1 MNIITT
7 LITLCH
13 KYILSGTPRTPTK
26 SQPPIATQSSW
37 VLGLVSD
44 FLNFSIEVSWRT
56 WPRPPSSRV
65 ISSLAREI
73 AADTENSPIE
83 SQLRFLSKYLS
94 LMFASPTFVNLEVDA
109 YRALTIDLSCLDL
122 CSSINIEN
130 LSSWIFYRSQ
140 KMVNLSLSWDLK
152 NLSKKQLKFLR
163 ITIPFSLLSI
173 VTEFW
178 ESVTNEN
185 SKFLFSLRFF
195 IYIYYTIL
203 KSTGPRRPTGHP
215 RKIYPPPPFRENRL
229 RPRHPLLHPPTLS
242 PLFSPLLYFSP
253 RSCFPLNG

>member
-44 FLNFSIEVSWRT
+44 FLNFWIEVSWRT

-109 YRALTIDLSCLDL
+109 YGALTIDLPCLDL

-130 LSSWIFYRSQ
+130 LSWWIFYRNPKNGKS
-140 KMVNLSLSWDLK
+140 KFRLK
-152 NLSKKQLKFLR
+152 KTFKKQLKFSR
-163 ITIPFSLLSI
+163 ITILFSLLSI
-173 VTEFW
+173 GTNATEFG

-185 SKFLFSLRFF
+185 IKFLFSFLRFF
-195 IYIYYTIL
+195 IYIYSY
-203 KSTGPRRPTGHP
+203 S
-215 RKIYPPPPFRENRL
+215 Y
-229 RPRHPLLHPPTLS
+229 
-242 PLFSPLLYFSP
+242 
-253 RSCFPLNG
+253 